1 MIKSLRQIA
10 DSDDATMLFF
20 RAHYAR
26 MEEIEKQNE
35 LDISAAR
42 ALDNRGESGRPESS
56 PIERLGP
63 L

>member
-1 MIKSLRQIA
+1 
-10 DSDDATMLFF
+10 MLFF

-42 ALDNRGESGRPESS
+42 ALDDRGELGSPESS